1 MPRQARLMLPDL
13 AAHVTQRGHNRD
25 ACFRDAQDFGLYRRW
40 LAEYADRTGCLVH
53 AYVLMTNHVHL
64 LVTGRSSL
72 SVSSMM
78 QRLSQRYTQY
88 VNRRYRRSGSL
99 WEGRFHS
106 CLVGE
111 DDYVLACYRYLE
123 LNPVR
128 AGMVARPAD
137 YRWSSHRS
145 NIGDSGDCFLV
156 PHDTYCRLGRTPEAR
171 RQAYLALFQG
181 SGEPGLATAIGQATG
196 GTAAIGSPRFVTG
209 IESRCGRR
217 AVPRKPGR
225 PQNRENRDRP
235 RF

>member
-1 MPRQARLMLPDL
+1 MLPDL